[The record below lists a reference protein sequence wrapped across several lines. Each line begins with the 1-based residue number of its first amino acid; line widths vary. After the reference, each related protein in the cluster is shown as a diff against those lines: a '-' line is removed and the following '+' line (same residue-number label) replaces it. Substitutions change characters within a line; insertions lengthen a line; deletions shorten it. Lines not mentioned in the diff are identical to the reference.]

1 MIRYSGW
8 KDVDYWAVFDENEK
22 QRDDLPGRTLHLVP
36 FARKNHRTVSHVILE
51 RFEIPDVLTW
61 ENSPF
66 PLI

>member
-22 QRDDLPGRTLHLVP
+22 QLFRGSKTACNK